1 MVLCYNDT
9 EGVNMMKKFMIL
21 LLIVLM
27 LAGCS
32 TEDPLPTTLPT
43 EPTVPTEPP
52 VPWVDDVGMEWDA
65 DGVLR
70 EIPLTIPD
78 GLHLTAAMEFN
89 GDLLLWSTDTHLAD
103 RTMVE
108 MCLIELDDGSIV
120 AQQDVEVTGY
130 VFPQAVGDALYLCD
144 PTQGVI
150 LELDR
155 SLEIVNRHEIEVGES
170 SIYMGMDG
178 TCYRYLSDE
187 ELLVCDLTTGETEP
201 LLEGN
206 PAISWVTETRDTLL
220 IKYYRT
226 DNGAAAFAVLDLN
239 TGECHLAD
247 TDEQVDSVSR
257 VGDTWLLEKYIDNYV
272 YYMQTG
278 DEAPLRVL
286 PQDGHLTLLD
296 EGCLMETSMD
306 GTWLRLYGLDGTL
319 RSSCSFYETGSGYV
333 SSDLIWNEA
342 MGGYFFLTRSYDETA
357 RLLFWD
363 VSRSAGGSDLTIA
376 PVPEPDAVQAG
387 LEARAE
393 ELETKYGL
401 TILVGDQC
409 DTQFDEFT
417 ASQTADWDQVMMA
430 LDTLDRALQVYPEG
444 FIRQLRYDY
453 IQGVQIQLVTDLM
466 ADGGGR
472 TGDGYN
478 AFTQPQWDYYLMVID
493 IEDSSEQ
500 TYYHEFSHIIDRCLE
515 WDANLR
521 DDALYSEDEWA
532 AMNPGWFEGY
542 TLDYSR
548 EHYIL
553 DDGWFVDSYST
564 ISPTEDRARVLE
576 YAMADYGGWV
586 FEDGRG
592 LRKKLDYY
600 CRCIRDCFDTTGW
613 PERVIWEQYL

>member
-1 MVLCYNDT
+1 MVLCYNNI
-9 EGVNMMKKFMIL
+9 EGVNMMKKLVIL
-21 LLIVLM
+21 LLIVM
-27 LAGCS
+27 LIAGCGK
-32 TEDPLPTTLPT
+32 EDPVPTTLPT

-52 VPWVDDVGMEWDA
+52 LPWVQAVGMEWDA
-65 DGVLR
+65 DGVLQ

-78 GLHLTAAMEFN
+78 GLHLTAAMEFD

-120 AQQDVEVTGY
+120 ARQDVAVTGY
-130 VFPQAVGDALYLCD
+130 VYPQSVGKALYLCD
-144 PTQGVI
+144 AAAGVI

-155 SLEIVNRHEIEVGES
+155 SLEIVNRMEIEPGES
-170 SIYMGMDG
+170 SLYMGGDG
-178 TCYRYLSDE
+178 TCYRHTMDE
-187 ELLVCDLTTGETEP
+187 TFLMLDPATGETKP
-201 LLEGN
+201 VLEGN
-206 PAISWVTETRDTLL
+206 PAIAWITESGESVL

-226 DNGAAAFAVLDLN
+226 DNGAPTYAVLDLN
-239 TGECHLAD
+239 TGECFPAD

-257 VGDTWLLEKYIDNYV
+257 VGDTWLMEKYLDNYV

-278 DEAPLRVL
+278 DEAPMRVL
-286 PQDGHLTLLD
+286 PQDGNLALLD
-296 EGCLMETSMD
+296 EGYLMETSMD
-306 GTWLRLYGLDGTL
+306 GTMLRLYELDGSLLTA
-319 RSSCSFYETGSGYV
+319 CSFYETGSGYV
-333 SSDLIWNEA
+333 ASDLIWNEA

-357 RLLFWD
+357 RLMFWD
-363 VSRSAGGSDLTIA
+363 VSKSAGGSDLTIA

-393 ELETKYGL
+393 ELEKKYGL

-417 ASQTADWDQVMMA
+417 AAQTADWDQVMMA

-453 IQGVQIQLVTDLM
+453 IQGVQIQLVTDLV

-478 AFTQPQWDYYLMVID
+478 AFTQPRWDYYLMVID
-493 IEDSSEQ
+493 IEDSRES

-521 DDALYSEDEWA
+521 EDALYSEDEWA
-532 AMNPGWFEGY
+532 SMNPGWFEGY
-542 TLDYSR
+542 TLDYSQER
-548 EHYIL
+548 YLEDY
-553 DDGWFVDSYST
+553 GWFIDGYST
-564 ISPTEDRARVLE
+564 ISPTEDRARVME
-576 YAMADYGGWV
+576 YAMVDYGKWTY
-586 FEDGRG
+586 EDAKG
-592 LRKKLDYY
+592 LQKKLDYY

-613 PERVIWEQYL
+613 PDRVIWEQYL